1 MAFGP
6 IMKFDAK
13 DKFDKLLRVEMAP
26 IAREDLG
33 ALVSPGM
40 QQASVSRYLNRR
52 TAPVLDDEYEWYDRV
67 RKNTNGI
74 TWGIWVEDQ
83 ERKLVGVSA
92 LDDIKHEYIHQA
104 TSGSLI
110 FDKSYW
116 GKGIATSAHKA
127 RTWYSFW
134 HLGLIRL
141 TSEVIQCNIASLKA
155 LGHSG
160 YFLHNVE
167 RNVEFIDGKLQHAVN
182 LECLN
187 PADGAWAQWWG
198 KDRPTRLSRQA
209 RVITQDAMDWAEKNV
224 TLL

>member
-6 IMKFDAK
+6 IMKFAVK
-13 DKFDKLLRVEMAP
+13 DKSDKLLPVEMAP
-26 IAREDLG
+26 IAREDLV

-67 RKNTNGI
+67 RKDTNGI
-74 TWGIWVEDQ
+74 TWGIWVEDKA
-83 ERKLVGVSA
+83 RKLVGVSA
-92 LDDIKHEYIHQA
+92 FDNIKHEYIHQA

-110 FDKSYW
+110 FDENYW
-116 GKGIATSAHKA
+116 EKGIATSAHKA
-127 RTWYSFW
+127 RTWYGFW
-134 HLGLIRL
+134 QMGLVRL

-160 YFLHNVE
+160 YFVHNVE

-187 PADGAWAQWWG
+187 PADWAWAQWWG
-198 KDRPTRLSRQA
+198 DDCPADISHEA
-209 RVITQDAMDWAEKNV
+209 RKAARDAMDWAEKNV